1 MSSKIAIVDY
11 GMGNL
16 HSVERALRHAASE
29 ADVYLASDVA
39 ALEKADRIVF
49 PGQGAMPD
57 CMRNLQRSGLME
69 AVLRAADSKPL
80 LGVCVGEQM
89 LMQHSE
95 EGDVPCLGIFPG
107 TVRKFAGAQFAVNLQ
122 EQSDTSAA
130 QVQHEARLLKVP
142 HMGWSRVRQAKP
154 HALWDGIPDDSYFYF
169 VHSYYV
175 DPAETAISVGETV
188 YGHNFT
194 CAVARDNIFAV
205 QFHPEKSAQYG
216 LRLYRNF
223 VNWDI

>member
-1 MSSKIAIVDY
+1 
-11 GMGNL
+11 
-16 HSVERALRHAASE
+16 
-29 ADVYLASDVA
+29 
-39 ALEKADRIVF
+39 
-49 PGQGAMPD
+49 MPD

-69 AVLRAADSKPL
+69 AVQRAADSKPL

>member
-57 CMRNLQRSGLME
+57 CMRNLQRSGLMQ
-69 AVLRAADSKPL
+69 AVLRAAESKPL

-107 TVRKFAGAQFAVNLQ
+107 MVRKFAGPQFAVNLQ

-130 QVQHEARLLKVP
+130 HVQHEARPLKVP
-142 HMGWSRVRQAKP
+142 HMGWSRVKQAKP
-154 HALWDGIPDDSYFYF
+154 HALWDGIPDDSFFYF

-175 DPAETAISVGETV
+175 DPADTAISVGETV

-205 QFHPEKSAQYG
+205 QFHPEKSAQLG